1 MHNRLLVASSNQGKI
16 KEFKKLLGG
25 IVDVM
30 TPAELSLR
38 GKDVVEGES
47 YADNARMKAEAYRK
61 IFDGMICGEDSG
73 LEVDALSGRP
83 GALSARY
90 GGEELPH
97 PEKCRLILEEL
108 KDVPMYSRT
117 ARFRATLVLLKDCE
131 EVEEGEEGVEES
143 SFEGVLE
150 GWIGF
155 EYKGTEG
162 FGYDPIFIPQGF
174 SRTNAELG
182 MLVKNRI
189 SHRAKAIAK
198 LADYLK
204 ADYLKKTT
212 NRA

>member
-38 GKDVVEGES
+38 GKDVVEGEN
-47 YADNARMKAEAYRK
+47 YADNARMKAAAYRNV
-61 IFDGMICGEDSG
+61 FDGMICGEDSG
-73 LEVDALSGRP
+73 LEIDALGGRP

-97 PEKCRLILEEL
+97 PEKCRLILAEL

-117 ARFRATLVLLKDCE
+117 ARFRATLVLLKGC
-131 EVEEGEEGVEES
+131 EEGEEGGEES

-155 EYKGTEG
+155 EYRGQEG

-174 SRTNAELG
+174 SLTNAELG

-198 LADYLK
+198 LADYLRK
-204 ADYLKKTT
+204 ISL
-212 NRA
+212 NR

>member
-38 GKDVVEGES
+38 GRDVVEGES
-47 YADNARMKAEAYRK
+47 YADNARMKAKAYRK
-61 IFDGMICGEDSG
+61 VFDGMICGEDSG
-73 LEVDALSGRP
+73 LEIDALGGRP

-97 PEKCRLILEEL
+97 PEKCRLILAEL

-117 ARFRATLVLLKDCE
+117 ARFRATLVLLKGEE
-131 EVEEGEEGVEES
+131 EVEEGGETEEGKGGEES

-155 EYKGTEG
+155 EYRGQEG

-198 LADYLK
+198 LAE
-204 ADYLKKTT
+204 YLKKTQ
-212 NRA
+212 NPA